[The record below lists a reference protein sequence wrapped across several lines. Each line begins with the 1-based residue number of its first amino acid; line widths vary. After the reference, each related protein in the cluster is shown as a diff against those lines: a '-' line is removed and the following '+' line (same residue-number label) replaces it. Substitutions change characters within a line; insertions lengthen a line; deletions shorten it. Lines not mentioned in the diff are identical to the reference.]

1 MEIDHFISVFEKNKD
16 KTAIIWKGNE
26 FSYAWLLSKYQ
37 EWLTHLKYKKV
48 KNNSVVVILADFSPT
63 SIALLIALIQKRS
76 IIIPL
81 NSSIESKLNEFIYI
95 AQPELQ
101 IEIESD
107 DQTSINFLENNS
119 GNELYKKL
127 KEKNK
132 PGLVLFSSGST
143 GKSKASVHDLSYL
156 LERFLKPRKTLITIT
171 FLLFDHIGG
180 LNTLFYI
187 LSNAGTIVT
196 TKNRKPEN
204 ILKLIDRYKIELL
217 PTSPTFLN
225 LLLISEKYK
234 SFNLKSLKIIS
245 YGTEPMPQT
254 TLNKLSLQFPEITFK
269 QTYGL
274 SEVGILQS
282 KSESSDSLWV
292 KIGGKDN
299 ETRIVN
305 GMLEIKSK
313 SAMLGYLNAPN
324 PFTNDGWFKTGD
336 RVETKGD
343 SLKILGRKSEL
354 INVGGEKVY
363 PQEVENILLK
373 IDEVLDATV
382 YGEKNLIIGNIVCAK
397 IQLKTGLK
405 HSLNLNKKIKN
416 YCTNYLESYKVPVKI
431 EFESQ
436 INFNSRFKK
445 SR

>member
-127 KEKNK
+127 KKKNK

-299 ETRIVN
+299 ETT
-305 GMLEIKSK
+305 LHTCK
-313 SAMLGYLNAPN
+313 
-324 PFTNDGWFKTGD
+324 D
-336 RVETKGD
+336 
-343 SLKILGRKSEL
+343 
-354 INVGGEKVY
+354 
-363 PQEVENILLK
+363 
-373 IDEVLDATV
+373 
-382 YGEKNLIIGNIVCAK
+382 
-397 IQLKTGLK
+397 
-405 HSLNLNKKIKN
+405 
-416 YCTNYLESYKVPVKI
+416 
-431 EFESQ
+431 
-436 INFNSRFKK
+436 
-445 SR
+445 